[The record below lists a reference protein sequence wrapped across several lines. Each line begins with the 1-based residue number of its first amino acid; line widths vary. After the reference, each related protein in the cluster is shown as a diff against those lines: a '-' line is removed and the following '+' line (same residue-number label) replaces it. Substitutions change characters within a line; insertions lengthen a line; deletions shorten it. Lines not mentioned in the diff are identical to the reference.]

1 MPNQNSLLLN
11 LLNRD
16 TPARK
21 VLAARSVDRG
31 LADRPHF
38 PLLAMV
44 GQTEMKTA
52 LILTLINPH
61 VGGIL
66 LIGPRG
72 TGKTTAARGLL
83 DLLPPVQ
90 RSTCP
95 NGCEPEAAYTL
106 GFDAICADCAQK

>member
-1 MPNQNSLLLN
+1 MPKQNSLLLN

-16 TPARK
+16 NPARK
-21 VLAARSVDRG
+21 VLAARSTDRG

-61 VGGIL
+61 VGG
-66 LIGPRG
+66 
-72 TGKTTAARGLL
+72 
-83 DLLPPVQ
+83 
-90 RSTCP
+90 
-95 NGCEPEAAYTL
+95 
-106 GFDAICADCAQK
+106 